1 MAVADGRPERLPIG
15 QLLVNLLRL
24 FRVELSARGEGLPD
38 GAGLRPAHLQ
48 VFGSIKARGTRLT
61 ELASATNL
69 SLSAMAELVDDL
81 QQLGYVE
88 RKPDPSDGRAKLVC
102 LTQQG
107 WRAMRQG
114 RTIIQAI
121 ERDWAAR
128 LGDNRFETLC
138 LQLEDLLDK
147 LDPTIRETYAKPPEG
162 QP

>member
-1 MAVADGRPERLPIG
+1 
-15 QLLVNLLRL
+15 
-24 FRVELSARGEGLPD
+24 
-38 GAGLRPAHLQ
+38 